1 MKVCARVCA
10 VRARGCGVERSHG
23 TTQPRKDNR
32 RRALDPDTL
41 IKASRDPDTL
51 IKASSIAR
59 SPRLAPSAPRSA
71 RDATRR
77 HHAHAETTTTR
88 APQTRATLGRLARLF
103 DVTSRSVFVRA
114 HPAIGACTPR
124 NERRTNDGCGAHR
137 RVANGGRSK
146 TGPSFSFSKK

>member
-114 HPAIGACTPR
+114 HPAIGACTYFR
-124 NERRTNDGCGAHR
+124 
-137 RVANGGRSK
+137 
-146 TGPSFSFSKK
+146 